1 MLFIYLFLCEGRT
14 FLPIKDRFLGIII
27 FLHLCQKVN
36 KYFNDKECEVKE

>member
-1 MLFIYLFLCEGRT
+1 MVFIYLFLFKGQT

-36 KYFNDKECEVKE
+36 KYFNGKECEAKE